1 MTNLSG
7 SYVVIPSSGTVTRNA
22 RISMTNLSGSYV
34 VIPSSGTVTRN
45 ASQLHK
51 TLLFPV
57 RVGQPG
63 QEESL

>member
-1 MTNLSG
+1 MKAE
-7 SYVVIPSSGTVTRNA
+7 SYSWE

-34 VIPSSGTVTRN
+34 VISSSGTVTRN
-45 ASQLHK
+45 ASRLHK